1 MRYAVAPFGWLRGA
15 VRARTPGPRSSV
27 SPARKSLKVSRA
39 FMTSRGTGNMGS
51 CMWPAI
57 ASRMPPCSARC
68 PANTWN
74 AWSGSKA
81 GVKKGKP
88 FTWSQCVW
96 LKRMSA
102 SLTPS
107 RCRILPSARTPVPA
121 SRMRIRPATRTSTQ
135 LVLPPKPTYA
145 GEGQA
150 MLPRTPQNRTVNA
163 GVSPMRSNHR
173 PIGGES
179 DVMHV
184 PDGFLSAGVAGATWT
199 AGAATLGWAL
209 RAERRSPE
217 RVPAGTLGALSGFV
231 FAAQLV
237 NVPLL
242 PGTSGHLVGAMLAT
256 ALVGPW
262 RGLVVMA
269 VVLAVQALLFQDG
282 GVTAYGANLLAMGG
296 GGGLGGCAVASLV
309 DRLVPG
315 ARGRVAGPVAGAFV
329 GTLVGAALIATALAA
344 SGLYPAATV
353 LPLMLS
359 LHVPIALLEA
369 ALTGAILGTVLRWRP
384 DLARGLQ
391 TASRTSARPPPVLGA
406 LVVALAVAA
415 FVAPFASPLPDGLE
429 TLAARLGFANAARA
443 LWPAPA
449 PDYALPWVALGRL
462 GTALAGVLGTVAAAA
477 LAWGLSRGLGPREA
491 GHQ

>member
-1 MRYAVAPFGWLRGA
+1 
-15 VRARTPGPRSSV
+15 
-27 SPARKSLKVSRA
+27 
-39 FMTSRGTGNMGS
+39 
-51 CMWPAI
+51 
-57 ASRMPPCSARC
+57 
-68 PANTWN
+68 
-74 AWSGSKA
+74 
-81 GVKKGKP
+81 
-88 FTWSQCVW
+88 
-96 LKRMSA
+96 
-102 SLTPS
+102 
-107 RCRILPSARTPVPA
+107 
-121 SRMRIRPATRTSTQ
+121 
-135 LVLPPKPTYA
+135 
-145 GEGQA
+145 
-150 MLPRTPQNRTVNA
+150 
-163 GVSPMRSNHR
+163 
-173 PIGGES
+173 
-179 DVMHV
+179 MHV
-184 PDGFLSAGVAGATWT
+184 PDGFLSAGVAATTWA
-199 AGAATLGWAL
+199 AGAGTLGWAL
-209 RAERRSPE
+209 RAERRDPE

-282 GVTAYGANLLAMGG
+282 GVTAYGTNLLAMGG
-296 GGGLGGCAVASLV
+296 AGGLGGFAVASLV
-309 DRLVPG
+309 ERLVPG

-329 GTLVGAALIATALAA
+329 GTLVGAAFVATALAV

-384 DLARGLQ
+384 DLVRGLQ
-391 TASRTSARPPPVLGA
+391 TASRVSSRTSPVLGA
-406 LVVALAVAA
+406 LVVAVAVAA

-429 TLAARLGFANAARA
+429 TVAERLGFADAARA
-443 LWPAPA
+443 LWPAVA
-449 PDYALPWVALGRL
+449 PGYDLGWAALGRA
-462 GTALAGVLGTVAAAA
+462 GTALVGVVGTLAAAA